1 VLFTA
6 LGILL
11 TIVTVTP
18 LTAWYSRRLSGP
30 YADPGG
36 QVLVVL
42 GGSYL
47 EPGII
52 GDDTY
57 WRAVYAVRAYRK
69 WHYARIILSGAAVS
83 QNMRDFLVSMG
94 VPTDVIQ
101 LEQQSRS
108 TRENA
113 AYVLQMLGSA
123 PAQVVLMTSDY
134 HMFRASRVF
143 SKAGMRIVPYPIPH
157 ALKLSGRFATRWPAF
172 LDEAMESV
180 KIVYYATRG
189 WI

>member
-1 VLFTA
+1 
-6 LGILL
+6 
-11 TIVTVTP
+11 
-18 LTAWYSRRLSGP
+18 
-30 YADPGG
+30 
-36 QVLVVL
+36 
-42 GGSYL
+42 
-47 EPGII
+47 
-52 GDDTY
+52 
-57 WRAVYAVRAYRK
+57 
-69 WHYARIILSGAAVS
+69 
-83 QNMRDFLVSMG
+83 MG